1 MTVIL
6 GVKSLAHDRPSK
18 STSSEAPP
26 HPCIPLRVS
35 VLAPGS
41 LIKCVSLSPPACG
54 APRGSTVL
62 PAQVCKLNEH
72 TEQRLNERTL
82 TSLQAPSPLN
92 LNSWDTISL
101 DFKPGERQSCPFP
114 QRSRLH
120 AGKGRGGRGAEG
132 EKGAGLLRTWLRDYG
147 LPSVGRRPQQLPRGC
162 PKPRR
167 AASSQAWPPANTS
180 SFRSQTTRL
189 PAPGGLSRDSTGG
202 NRIHLREPEACEEG
216 SSCISPGGVVNKTPD
231 PHPTQEGMHPSPQ
244 HSLSWPTPPSSLLS
258 L

>member
-1 MTVIL
+1 MTGPQSPPL
-6 GVKSLAHDRPSK
+6 LK
-18 STSSEAPP
+18 PP
-26 HPCIPLRVS
+26 HPFIPLWVS
-35 VLAPGS
+35 LLAPRS

-82 TSLQAPSPLN
+82 TSLQAPTPLN

-114 QRSRLH
+114 RDPGYAL
-120 AGKGRGGRGAEG
+120 GRGEG
-132 EKGAGLLRTWLRDYG
+132 GEGAGLLWTWLRDYG

-189 PAPGGLSRDSTGG
+189 PAPGGLSRDSAGG

-216 SSCISPGGVVNKTPD
+216 SSCISPGGVVNKPPD
-231 PHPTQEGMHPSPQ
+231 PHPHPGRDASQ
-244 HSLSWPTPPSSLLS
+244 PPAQSLLAHASILSPLPVSSCVCIS
-258 L
+258 LPLSI